1 MSHLTYTIVE
11 HDGGWA
17 YKSATS
23 SLIRFPSAKR
33 LTLPRN
39 EQRGSSERQGRASR
53 SSMKTAPAVGVRK
66 TKRETI
72 GLTRRSRTKGRR
84 NKTLFGGASA
94 RVRLARNIDQSL
106 D

>member
-17 YKSATS
+17 YKVGDVFSDT
-23 SLIRFPSAKR
+23 FPTRQR

-53 SSMKTAPAVGVRK
+53 SSMKTAPTVGVRK

-72 GLTRRSRTKGRR
+72 GLTLRSRTKGRR
-84 NKTLFGGASA
+84 NKTLFSGANA